1 MAPKVEEISKS
12 NVHQGRLP
20 DWTLDFGQSKEKL
33 IVGEWDDDDE
43 AYDCTEYR
51 IKGGWKGSDF
61 IHSKNSAVRVLRYYA
76 EYTNDSVGTCLEGI
90 VRFSS
95 KAESH
100 SGYCHGKSYQ
110 TEKRIFYYLIFQFL
124 C

>member
-1 MAPKVEEISKS
+1 MQRNSAMAPKVEEVSKS

-33 IVGEWDDDDE
+33 IVGEWDDDEE

-61 IHSKNSAVRVLRYYA
+61 IHSKNSAVRILRYYA

-100 SGYCHGKSYQ
+100 SGYCHGKSDK
-110 TEKRIFYYLIFQFL
+110 TEKGFL
-124 C
+124 